1 MAAHEVTGAGGHFIR
16 AVELARKAH
25 DRHVEAWTLDYLG
38 NQRLA
43 GGSPSNRAPVTTF
56 LYGFKGAPRRAGP
69 FRPLARPCA
78 SAMR

>member
-25 DRHVEAWTLDYLG
+25 DRHVEAWTLEYRG

-43 GGSPSNRAPVTTF
+43 GDHRLTV
-56 LYGFKGAPRRAGP
+56 
-69 FRPLARPCA
+69 PL
-78 SAMR
+78 